1 MKTIIS
7 VVGIVFL
14 IASVSSSA
22 GGWTNWEDYQAYRNA
37 KTAASE
43 ASDAGDHSNA
53 VAKYKE
59 AAELAAKSATKEI
72 KAWQLNNA
80 GYALITKFKASTVY
94 QEKIDKLSALEPG
107 KEKIAFQ
114 QEIAIIFNDNMTLL
128 HEAKTHL
135 EEAKELVTKE
145 EGTVAGEAAD
155 GPLEKIQS
163 NLEYIEWV
171 INFTQGNLSEEDKK
185 LE

>member
-1 MKTIIS
+1 MKTIS
-7 VVGIVFL
+7 VVGIIFL
-14 IASVSSSA
+14 IASVSSFA
-22 GGWTNWEDYQAYRNA
+22 GGWTNWQDYQAYKNA
-37 KTAASE
+37 KKAASE

-80 GYALITKFKASTVY
+80 GYALMKKFKAITVY
-94 QEKIDKLSALEPG
+94 QEKIDKLSAMEPS

-114 QEIAIIFNDNMTLL
+114 QEITIIFNDNMSLL
-128 HEAKTHL
+128 YEAKTLL
-135 EEAKELVTKE
+135 EESKELFTKE
-145 EGTVAGEAAD
+145 DGTVAAEAEA
-155 GPLEKIQS
+155 GPMEKIQS
-163 NLEYIEWV
+163 NLDYIEWV
-171 INFTQGNLSEEDKK
+171 VNFTKGNLSEKDKK